1 MKLNV
6 GTFSIAQTVT
16 AAILYAIGS
25 FFVGFLTD
33 TAASLAGYA
42 LHVNPFGIMRP
53 VDLPGF
59 INGLLVVSFGW
70 GLLSLLAAVV
80 YNNLAQKPSY
90 K

>member
-16 AAILYAIGS
+16 AAILYAICS
-25 FFVGFLTD
+25 FFVGFLPD

-42 LHVNPFGIMRP
+42 LHVNLSGFMRT
-53 VDLPGF
+53 VDLGGF
-59 INGLLVVSFGW
+59 IIGLLVVSIGW
-70 GLLSLLAAVV
+70 GLLSLVAAVV
-80 YNNLAQKPSY
+80 YNSLAQKAAD